1 MSLELRNVRKVYGP
15 VEVLPS
21 FSLDIA
27 NGEFLTLLGPS
38 GSGKTTV
45 LRLIGGFSAADG
57 GSILFE
63 GNDITRVP
71 ANRRPFNTVFQDYA
85 LFPHMTVTQ
94 NAGYGPLVQRRDT
107 SRAKKRV
114 DETLEI
120 VGLTNYRDRY
130 PAQLSGGQR
139 QRVALARA
147 IVCEPKV
154 ILLDEPLA
162 ALDASLRRQMQLFL
176 KQIQRQIRT
185 TFVFVT
191 HDQDEAITMS
201 DRIVVMNQGRLE
213 QLGSPKDLYY
223 RPQTRFVAGFFGDNN
238 LIAGTLASSA
248 RAVET
253 PIGALP
259 AGASDGLSPGAKVLL
274 AVRPEALRLGSG
286 GVAIAADVEEVV
298 FGGASTRLLLRAA
311 DAPAIRLDM
320 RLASDIGAHVP
331 EIGQRVTV
339 TYDPADAVV
348 VPA

>member
-1 MSLELRNVRKVYGP
+1 MSLELKDVRKVYGP

-45 LRLIGGFSAADG
+45 LRLIGGFAAADG
-57 GSILFE
+57 GAILFE
-63 GNDITRVP
+63 GRDITRVL
-71 ANRRPFNTVFQDYA
+71 ANKRPFNTVFQDYA
-85 LFPHMTVTQ
+85 LFPHMNVAE
-94 NAGYGPLVQRRDT
+94 NAGYGPLVQRRDA
-107 SRAKKRV
+107 SRAKKLV

-120 VGLTNYRDRY
+120 VGLTKLRDRY

-176 KQIQRQIRT
+176 KQTQRQIRT

-201 DRIVVMNQGRLE
+201 DRIVVMNQGRIE
-213 QLGSPKDLYY
+213 QLGAPKELYY
-223 RPQTRFVAGFFGDNN
+223 QPRTRFVAGFFGDNN
-238 LIAGTLASSA
+238 LIPGKLS
-248 RAVET
+248 
-253 PIGALP
+253 GALVDSALGMLP
-259 AGASDGLSPGAKVLL
+259 TGNVGGNTGGIANGAEVLL
-274 AVRPEALRLGSG
+274 SVRPEALRLGQDG
-286 GVAIAADVEEVV
+286 IAAEVEEVV
-298 FGGASTRLLLRAA
+298 FSGAATRLLLRAA
-311 DAPAIRLDM
+311 AAPEQKFDL
-320 RLASDIGAHVP
+320 RLASDASGQVP
-331 EIGQRVTV
+331 QIGQRVSV

>member
-1 MSLELRNVRKVYGP
+1 MSLELRDVRKVYGP

-45 LRLIGGFSAADG
+45 LRLIGGFAAADG

-63 GNDITRVP
+63 GSNITRVP
-71 ANRRPFNTVFQDYA
+71 ANKRPFNTVFQDYA
-85 LFPHMTVTQ
+85 LFPHMNVAQ
-94 NAGYGPLVQRRDT
+94 NAGYGPLVQRRDPA
-107 SRAKKRV
+107 RARKLIE
-114 DETLEI
+114 ETLEI
-120 VGLTNYRDRY
+120 VGLTNFRDRY

-238 LIAGTLASSA
+238 LIGGTLASS
-248 RAVET
+248 RQAVET
-253 PIGALP
+253 PLGTLP
-259 AGASDGLSPGAKVLL
+259 AGASDGIAPGANVLL
-274 AVRPEALRLGSG
+274 AVRPEALRLAADG
-286 GVAIAADVEEVV
+286 IATDVEEVV

-311 DAPAIRLDM
+311 NAPDIRLDM
-320 RLASDIGAHVP
+320 RLASDIGAPVP
-331 EIGQRVTV
+331 AIGQRVIV

>member
-1 MSLELRNVRKVYGP
+1 MSLVLRNVRKVYGP

-45 LRLIGGFSAADG
+45 LRLIGGFAAADG

-63 GNDITRVP
+63 GRDLTRVP

-85 LFPHMTVTQ
+85 LFPHMTVAQ
-94 NAGYGPLVQRRDT
+94 NAGYGPLVQRRDAA
-107 SRAKKRV
+107 RARKLV

-120 VGLTNYRDRY
+120 VGLTKLRDRY
-130 PAQLSGGQR
+130 PAQLSGGER

-162 ALDASLRRQMQLFL
+162 ALDASLRRQMQIFL
-176 KQIQRQIRT
+176 KQTQRQIRT

-201 DRIVVMNQGRLE
+201 DRIVVMHRGQIEQQGA
-213 QLGSPKDLYY
+213 PKELYY
-223 RPQTRFVAGFFGDNN
+223 RPRTRFVAGFFGDNN
-238 LIAGTLASSA
+238 LIPGKLAAGGS
-248 RAVET
+248 VET
-253 PIGALP
+253 AVGPLA
-259 AGASDGLSPGAKVLL
+259 AGHADGLAQGAAVLL
-274 AVRPEALRLGSG
+274 SVRPESLRLGQG
-286 GVAIAADVEEVV
+286 GIAAEVEEVV
-298 FGGASTRLLLRAA
+298 FGGASTRLLLRATA
-311 DAPAIRLDM
+311 APEQRLDL
-320 RLASDIGAHVP
+320 RLASEASMQVP
-331 EIGQRVTV
+331 EIGQQVSV